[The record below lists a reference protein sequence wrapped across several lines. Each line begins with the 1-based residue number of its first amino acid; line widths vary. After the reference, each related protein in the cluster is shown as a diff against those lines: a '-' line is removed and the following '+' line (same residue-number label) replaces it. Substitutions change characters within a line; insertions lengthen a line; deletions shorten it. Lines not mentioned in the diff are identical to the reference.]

1 MAIDNTSTTTPLHY
15 TASYREGEPANGGL
29 SNIEIINVDALKRNA
44 CDDIIID
51 FNRFPLGTVDL
62 IGASSLGSISINET
76 LMSSNPTNLVLV
88 EDSCTSLSL
97 QSQEETAIKLYPNPA
112 STYIYIDQ
120 ADNATLRLLDITGKL
135 VLETNNY
142 QNNEGIFIGN
152 LENGIYFINVETFEK
167 SSKNFKL
174 IKN

>member
-1 MAIDNTSTTTPLHY
+1 MIIQVLQPLYTTPLA
-15 TASYREGEPANGGL
+15 TEKENLQNGGV
-29 SNIEIINVDALKRNA
+29 STIEIINADAVKRNA

-51 FNRFPLGTVDL
+51 FNWFPHRTVDL
-62 IGASSLGSISINET
+62 INAGSLSLSIHKT
-76 LMSSNPTNLVLV
+76 PMSFNPTTLVLV
-88 EDSCTSLSL
+88 ENSCSSSLSL
-97 QSQEETAIKLYPNPA
+97 QSQKVSPIKLYPNPA

-142 QNNEGIFIGN
+142 QNNEAIFIGN

>member
-1 MAIDNTSTTTPLHY
+1 
-15 TASYREGEPANGGL
+15 
-29 SNIEIINVDALKRNA
+29 
-44 CDDIIID
+44 
-51 FNRFPLGTVDL
+51 
-62 IGASSLGSISINET
+62 
-76 LMSSNPTNLVLV
+76 MSFNPTNLVLV

-97 QSQEETAIKLYPNPA
+97 QSQKESAIKLYPNPA

-120 ADNATLRLLDITGKL
+120 ADNATLRLLDLTGKL

-142 QNNEGIFIGN
+142 QNNEEIFIGN
-152 LENGIYFINVETFEK
+152 LENGIYFMNVETFEK

>member
-1 MAIDNTSTTTPLHY
+1 MSFSTTT
-15 TASYREGEPANGGL
+15 
-29 SNIEIINVDALKRNA
+29 
-44 CDDIIID
+44 
-51 FNRFPLGTVDL
+51 
-62 IGASSLGSISINET
+62 
-76 LMSSNPTNLVLV
+76 LVLI
-88 EDSCTSLSL
+88 ENSSSSSLSL
-97 QSQEETAIKLYPNPA
+97 QSQEESAIKLYPIPA

-120 ADNATLRLLDITGKL
+120 ADNATLRLLDITRKL

-142 QNNEGIFIGN
+142 QNNEAIFIGN

>member
-1 MAIDNTSTTTPLHY
+1 
-15 TASYREGEPANGGL
+15 
-29 SNIEIINVDALKRNA
+29 
-44 CDDIIID
+44 
-51 FNRFPLGTVDL
+51 
-62 IGASSLGSISINET
+62 
-76 LMSSNPTNLVLV
+76 MSFNPTTLVLV
-88 EDSCTSLSL
+88 ENSCSSSLSL
-97 QSQEETAIKLYPNPA
+97 QSQKVSPIKLYPNPA

-142 QNNEGIFIGN
+142 QNNEAIFIGN

>member
-1 MAIDNTSTTTPLHY
+1 LIIQVLQPLYTTPLA
-15 TASYREGEPANGGL
+15 TEKENLQNGGV
-29 SNIEIINVDALKRNA
+29 STIEIINTDAVKRNA

-51 FNRFPLGTVDL
+51 FNWFPLGTVDL

-88 EDSCTSLSL
+88 ENSCSSSLSL
-97 QSQEETAIKLYPNPA
+97 QSQKVSPIKLYPNPA

-152 LENGIYFINVETFEK
+152 LENGIYFINVVTFEK

>member
-142 QNNEGIFIGN
+142 QNNEAIFIGN
-152 LENGIYFINVETFEK
+152 LENGIYFINVETSEK
-167 SSKNFKL
+167 ALKNFKL
-174 IKN
+174 IKK